1 MLTKK
6 DGEFLRVIAS
16 VSVVVAHCIHFWVEE
31 FYRTRNYGS
40 LAYASTFLDQATRFT
55 VPLFF
60 FLSGFGLTLQFQGK
74 PINLSRY
81 YRFRLL
87 KVLAPFLLW
96 SGLTAFRHLDFINA
110 MPWSRDPVGTSK
122 VFLRFL
128 LLDGFDYQYYFLI
141 VIFQFYCF
149 YPFLYKLGKSKLF
162 MGLFLALHLG
172 FLSPVEAYLEIWGLE
187 LPKIHPNLLL
197 FHWFY
202 CFAGIYAAWNK
213 DFLANLLTRWSPRK
227 VLAFWAVTA
236 VILNFEFLVNIQNE
250 KYLADTDHFNRWSV
264 VLYCLASLMVFMKA
278 KNLIAHRIYGNPNFQ
293 FLFTHVAPYT
303 FFVYLAHTHVLR
315 VVDYLLWEIT
325 VFDFLNRI
333 ILVVAGSYLLAWSMQ
348 WLLEDFPKVRFY
360 FGLPKNLVL
369 DWSGV
374 PGLGRFKL
382 KRTRLIPKV
391 KPYKNSDNSR
401 HSHALGIT
409 SEHTSV

>member
-6 DGEFLRVIAS
+6 DGEFLRIIAS
-16 VSVVVAHCIHFWVEE
+16 VSVVIAHCIHFWVEE
-31 FYRTRNYGS
+31 FYQTRDIAS
-40 LAYASTFLDQATRFT
+40 LSYFSTILDQATRFT

-74 PINLSRY
+74 PIDLKRY
-81 YRFRLL
+81 YKFRLL

-96 SGLTAFRHLDFINA
+96 STISAFRHLEYIET
-110 MPWSRDPVGTSK
+110 MPWSQDPVGTLK
-122 VFLRFL
+122 IFCRFL
-128 LLDGFDYQYYFLI
+128 FLDGFDYQYYFLI
-141 VIFQFYCF
+141 VIFQFYCI
-149 YPFLYKLGKSKLF
+149 YPFLYKLGKSKIW

-172 FLSPVEAYLEIWGLE
+172 FLSPVEAYLDMFGLE
-187 LPKIHPNLLL
+187 LPKIHPNLLV

-213 DFLANLLTRWSPRK
+213 DFLASLLTNWSRRK
-227 VLAFWAVTA
+227 VVAFWLLMMG
-236 VILNFEFLVNIQNE
+236 ILNFEFLINIQNA

-264 VLYCLASLMVFMKA
+264 LLYCLASLMLFMKVKNAIAA
-278 KNLIAHRIYGNPNFQ
+278 KVYANPKFQ

-315 VVDYLLWEIT
+315 IVDYLLWEVT

-333 ILVVAGSYLLAWSMQ
+333 ILVVAGSYLLAWCTQ
-348 WLLEDFPKVRFY
+348 WLLEDFPRLRFY
-360 FGLPKNLVL
+360 FGLPKKPVM

-374 PGLGRFKL
+374 PGLSRFKL
-382 KRTRLIPKV
+382 RSERLRTYSM
-391 KPYKNSDNSR
+391 PYRSGGKSR
-401 HSHALGIT
+401 PDRVLDMSSEQT
-409 SEHTSV
+409 SA

>member
-16 VSVVVAHCIHFWVEE
+16 VSVVIAHCIHFWVEG
-31 FYRTRNYGS
+31 FYSTRDYGS
-40 LAYASTFLDQATRFT
+40 LSYLATFLDQATRFT

-60 FLSGFGLTLQFQGK
+60 FLSGFGLTLQFKGK
-74 PINLSRY
+74 SIDLARY

-87 KVLAPFLLW
+87 KILAPFLVW
-96 SGLTAFRHLDFINA
+96 SGITAFRHLDYLQA
-110 MPWSRDPVGTSK
+110 LPWNTDPVGTAK
-122 VFLRFL
+122 VVSRFL
-128 LLDGFDYQYYFLI
+128 FLDGFDYQYYFLI
-141 VIFQFYCF
+141 VIFQFYCL

-162 MGLFLALHLG
+162 MGLFLVLHLG
-172 FLSPVEAYLEIWGLE
+172 FLSPVEAFLEIWGLE
-187 LPKIHPNLLL
+187 LPKIHPNILL

-213 DFLANLLTRWSPRK
+213 DFLTNLLMRWNKWK
-227 VLAFWAVTA
+227 VLAFWFGTTL
-236 VILNFEFLVNIQNE
+236 ILNGEFLVNIQND

-278 KNLIAHRIYGNPNFQ
+278 KGWIAEKVYHNPNFQ
-293 FLFTHVAPYT
+293 FLFSHVAPYT

-315 VVDYLLWEIT
+315 VIDYLLWEVT

-333 ILVVAGSYLLAWSMQ
+333 ILVVAGSYLLAWSTQ

-360 FGLPKNLVL
+360 FGLPNKPIMN
-369 DWSGV
+369 WSGV
-374 PGLGRFKL
+374 PGLSTFRIRRQNHSA
-382 KRTRLIPKV
+382 RTRSYPL
-391 KPYKNSDNSR
+391 
-401 HSHALGIT
+401 
-409 SEHTSV
+409 SESIGQDRIMEMSNDPSSF